1 MTDSLKELDEGLFY
15 TFKPNENLLILFF
28 RFPKLEELQKLGIKF
43 FNDGMFNRLREDQRD
58 KFYIFTR
65 SFFHKM
71 DKFHVLAPS
80 STGRKITE
88 SRLDDLLQL
97 KLLDFGNNEEK
108 PLDLDNL
115 AYLKGT
121 TLLTSFFDI
130 SAMDWSKDQIDQ
142 ERFLNYLQ
150 NRFPN
155 DQCELI
161 EQVSDDHSFLVDCE
175 WHASPYTHANGEFFI
190 KVDISLSECAL
201 ILLENEFNWDGQW
214 YRESWDHMVYS
225 PFDLKDFYLTSETSF
240 MDALDNLQ

>member
-43 FNDGMFNRLREDQRD
+43 FNDDMFDRLREDQRD
-58 KFYIFTR
+58 KFYIFNSR
-65 SFFHKM
+65 MNRF
-71 DKFHVLAPS
+71 A
-80 STGRKITE
+80 GRKITA

-108 PLDLDNL
+108 PLDLDDL
-115 AYLKGT
+115 SSFHGT

-201 ILLENEFNWDGQW
+201 ILLENEFDWDGQW